1 MLKHAFAGIL
11 LAAGLVTAPLLVGPA
26 AAQGK
31 DALTVDLP
39 NDAATLDP
47 HVQWDTDS
55 YTVYRNIFDNL
66 VTRDVSGKIV
76 PQIATAW
83 RYANDTTIE
92 FDIREGVTFHDGSP
106 LTASDVAFSIAR
118 IINPTFKSPQLS
130 QFDQIVSAEAQ
141 GSKVV
146 MKTKT
151 PYPALMAQLV
161 KLSIVPKAVVEKVGD
176 QVFNLAPVGSG
187 PYRLASWQKGV
198 QSVLEANDKYWGGK
212 PPFKTV
218 TFRVVPDVATRVA
231 DLRSGKADIARQ
243 LGPDEATALKKE
255 PALQVLAGA
264 TERIGYMFINAQA
277 GPTADPRVRKAIA
290 YSIDRKSLI
299 DALLAGYGDPVNIVL
314 TPANFGF
321 VPDVKGYEFDLAK
334 AKALVK
340 EANAVGAQLTFLT
353 SPAYDRRVV
362 EALQQM
368 VQETGLK
375 VDIVAL
381 DHPTFLR
388 RRQGRPDEAG
398 SLSFG
403 RWSCACQDADGVIF
417 PLFRTGSIWA
427 KYSNPGFDEAVD
439 KARAILDEKGRLD
452 LYRKAFEILREDV
465 PGVGIYQ
472 DYAIYGA
479 RKELKWTPTPNEAFF
494 IMDMKWGQ

>member
-1 MLKHAFAGIL
+1 M
-11 LAAGLVTAPLLVGPA
+11 
-26 AAQGK
+26 
-31 DALTVDLP
+31 
-39 NDAATLDP
+39 
-47 HVQWDTDS
+47 
-55 YTVYRNIFDNL
+55 
-66 VTRDVSGKIV
+66 
-76 PQIATAW
+76 
-83 RYANDTTIE
+83 
-92 FDIREGVTFHDGSP
+92 
-106 LTASDVAFSIAR
+106 
-118 IINPTFKSPQLS
+118 
-130 QFDQIVSAEAQ
+130 
-141 GSKVV
+141 
-146 MKTKT
+146 
-151 PYPALMAQLV
+151 
-161 KLSIVPKAVVEKVGD
+161 
-176 QVFNLAPVGSG
+176 
-187 PYRLASWQKGV
+187 
-198 QSVLEANDKYWGGK
+198 
-212 PPFKTV
+212 
-218 TFRVVPDVATRVA
+218 
-231 DLRSGKADIARQ
+231 
-243 LGPDEATALKKE
+243 
-255 PALQVLAGA
+255 LAGA

-479 RKELKWTPTPNEAFF
+479 RKELKWTPTPNEAVF